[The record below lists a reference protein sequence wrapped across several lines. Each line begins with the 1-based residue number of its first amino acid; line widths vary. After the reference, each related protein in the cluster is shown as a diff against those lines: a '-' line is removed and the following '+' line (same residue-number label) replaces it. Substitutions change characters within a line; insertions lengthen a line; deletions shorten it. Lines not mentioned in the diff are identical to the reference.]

1 MHTTPVS
8 LLERL
13 RTAGDRQAWER
24 FVALYT
30 PLLCAWASRVRCP
43 EQEVPDLVQEVL
55 TLLVEKLRTFT
66 YDPRRSFR
74 GWLAAVAHNR
84 WRNLG
89 RGARL
94 PAAAGVAADDLADPN
109 PPDPFWEADYRRH
122 LFARALTLMR
132 AEFEPTTWQACLGC
146 VVHGKP
152 AAVVARELGLS
163 PAAVHVAKSRVLRR
177 LRQDL
182 AGLWE

>member
-1 MHTTPVS
+1 MHTTPVT

-13 RTAGDRQAWER
+13 RDGADPQGWER

-30 PLLCAWASRVRCP
+30 PLLCAWASRVQCA
-43 EQEVPDLVQEVL
+43 EHEVPDLVQEVL
-55 TLLVEKLRTFT
+55 TLLVEKLRGFT
-66 YDPRRSFR
+66 YDPARSFR

-84 WRNLG
+84 WRNLR

-94 PAAAGVAADDLADPN
+94 PIAGDAAAEDLADPN
-109 PPDPFWEADYRRH
+109 PPDPFWDIDYRRH

-132 AEFEPTTWQACLGC
+132 AEFEPTTWRACLEC

-163 PAAVHVAKSRVLRR
+163 PAAVYVAKSRVLRR

-182 AGLWE
+182 AGMWE